1 VKGGKNKMAKGFIIK
16 GSAVRGTK
24 KLIFKTRAEAQ
35 RFTRKVGGRA
45 VPIVRQT
52 STRKL
57 KKRLSIF

>member
-1 VKGGKNKMAKGFIIK
+1 MTKGFIIK